1 MLSLLTASKD
11 TKKRRDLQILDK
23 RNMEGNLF
31 DKVSNDKLDML
42 HEALS
47 EVISDMR
54 YAGES
59 VDATFTDEAF
69 WACLSIRNMVFAS
82 LRRHEIN
89 KGSRL

>member
-1 MLSLLTASKD
+1 
-11 TKKRRDLQILDK
+11 
-23 RNMEGNLF
+23 MEGNLF
-31 DKVSNDKLDML
+31 DKVSNEKLDML
-42 HEALS
+42 YGALS

-69 WACLSIRNMVFAS
+69 WACLSIRNMVFAA

-89 KGSRL
+89 KGCRL